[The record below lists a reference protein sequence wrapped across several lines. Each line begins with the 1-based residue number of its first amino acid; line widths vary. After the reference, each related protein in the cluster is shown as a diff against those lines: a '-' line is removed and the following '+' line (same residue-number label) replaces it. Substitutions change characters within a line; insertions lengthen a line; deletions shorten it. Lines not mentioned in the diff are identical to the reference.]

1 MESRDHIKKRNI
13 IKLINMK
20 KHIYFLAIA
29 GLMVACSSESKQKE
43 EVSEELNKQTEMMNE
58 ATVKADDLI
67 KKSESDFNKNQ
78 DEIDSLLN
86 SI

>member
-1 MESRDHIKKRNI
+1 
-13 IKLINMK
+13 MK

-29 GLMVACSSESKQKE
+29 GLMVACSNESKQKE

-67 KKSESDFNKNQ
+67 KKSESEFNTNQ
-78 DEIDSLLN
+78 NEIDSLLN